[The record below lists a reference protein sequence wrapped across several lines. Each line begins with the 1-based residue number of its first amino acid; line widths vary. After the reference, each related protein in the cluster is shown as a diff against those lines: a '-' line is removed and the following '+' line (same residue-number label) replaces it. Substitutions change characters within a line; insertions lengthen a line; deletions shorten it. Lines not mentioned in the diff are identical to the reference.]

1 MNNLLIIQAR
11 MGSSR
16 MSGKVL
22 KELCGKPML
31 QHIVERTMKSKNVD
45 HVMVATTVAKAD
57 QRVAEFC
64 HAISVDCFRGDE
76 NDVLDRYY
84 QAAQK
89 YHPENVVRITADCPL
104 IDPMVIDEVI
114 DVHIRGDYDYT
125 SNTLVETYPDG
136 LDTEVFKFFALQE
149 AWEKAVLSS
158 EREHVTPYIKFKG
171 DFKRFSVMLEES
183 LADKR
188 WTVDVEEDF
197 KMIEQIYLALYDE
210 GKIFLMNDVLNYLK
224 KNPQIE
230 EINAGII
237 RNEGYLKSITNDF
250 VIKGD

>member
-45 HVMVATTVAKAD
+45 HVMVATTVAKTD
-57 QRVAEFC
+57 QRVAELC
-64 HAISVDCFRGDE
+64 YAISVDCFRGDE

-84 QAAQK
+84 QAAKK

-114 DVHIRGDYDYT
+114 DAHIRGDYDYT

-136 LDTEVFKFFALQE
+136 LDTEVFKFSALRE
-149 AWEKAVLSS
+149 AWEKAELSS

-171 DFKRFSVMLEES
+171 DFKRFSVILEPS

-250 VIKGD
+250 VINGD